1 MEIVSSTS
9 KPRGRPR
16 AFDRDA
22 ALDIAMRLFWTRGFE
37 AVSIHDLE
45 AALGITAPS
54 LYAAF
59 GDKKRLFREAIDRYC
74 AGPGDLVGRS
84 MTGKTTAF
92 AAVEALLLCAAE
104 AYTEASHP
112 PGCMVIH
119 AGTNC
124 SSKSEDIAAEL
135 ANIRRKVEAA
145 IAERLAAG
153 QVDGDLPNDVNA
165 LEMAAFFASVIQ
177 GMSTHARD
185 GATSDMLRAV
195 ARQAMRC
202 WPAEGR

>member
-1 MEIVSSTS
+1 MEIAAVTS

-45 AALGITAPS
+45 AALGIAAPS

-74 AGPGDLVGRS
+74 AGPGNLVGRS

-104 AYTEASHP
+104 AYTEACHP

-124 SSKSEDIAAEL
+124 SSKSDDIAAEL
-135 ANIRRKVEAA
+135 ADIRRKVEAA
-145 IAERLAAG
+145 IADRLAAG
-153 QVDGDLPNDVNA
+153 QVDGDLPHDVNT
-165 LEMAAFFASVIQ
+165 LEMAAFFASVVQ
-177 GMSTHARD
+177 GMSTQARD
-185 GATSDMLRAV
+185 GATSEMLRAV